1 MDAELQA
8 YIDTI
13 DPEYRPLFDRL
24 HDIMMRSHPEAAFVF
39 AYNMPTYRMGKRRLH
54 LAVWRHGISIY
65 GWSRDNDG
73 GFSER
78 HPELLS
84 GKSTLRIRPEDAAG
98 ISDQEFESLLGGA
111 FED

>member
-1 MDAELQA
+1 MDAELRA
-8 YIDTI
+8 YIDSI

-24 HDIMMRSHPEAAFVF
+24 HDITMCAHPDAAFVF

-54 LAVWRHGISIY
+54 LAVWRHGISVY
-65 GWSRDNDG
+65 GWRRDNDG

-84 GKSTLRIRPEDAAG
+84 GKSTLRIRPDDAAG
-98 ISDQEFESLLGGA
+98 ILDQEFEGLLRGA
-111 FED
+111 LEA

>member
-8 YIDTI
+8 YIDGI
-13 DPEYRPLFDRL
+13 APEFRPLFDRL
-24 HDIMMRSHPEAAFVF
+24 HGIMLRAHPDAAFVY

-65 GWSRDNDG
+65 GWRRDNDG

-98 ISDQEFESLLGGA
+98 IPDGEFEDLLGGA
-111 FED
+111 FDH